1 MSGRPRLKCVEPGM
15 FRSALRMRV
24 VALPL
29 LAVLGSACTSSEEPV
44 VVTGPSLA
52 DGYVPVTE
60 SFSGTLVYGGSNIHT
75 FHTMPG
81 PVTVTLVSIE
91 PADAPVIAMSI
102 GMWDGISC
110 LPVLESYG
118 TVATTALI
126 GTASMDSSVC
136 IRVWDAKTLAEDAAL
151 KYELS
156 AVHNEKPK
164 T

>member
-1 MSGRPRLKCVEPGM
+1 M
-15 FRSALRMRV
+15 FRSAFRV
-24 VALPL
+24 RLLVLPL
-29 LAVLGSACTSSEEPV
+29 LAALGSSCTSTEEHG

-60 SFSGTLVYGGSNIHT
+60 TFSGTLVYRGSNIHT

-91 PADAPVIAMSI
+91 PADAPVIAVAI

-110 LPVLESYG
+110 QPVLESYG
-118 TVATTALI
+118 SVPTTALI

-136 IRVWDAKTLAEDAAL
+136 IKVWDASTLAEDAAL
-151 KYELS
+151 KYQLS
-156 AVHNEKPK
+156 AVHNEQPK